1 MPAHRTVLLAI
12 IYVLSR
18 TENMQCPT
26 MDLTKL
32 DLGEVRAQRLALTP
46 PHIIECAAAGEGTHA
61 YHRGS

>member
-1 MPAHRTVLLAI
+1 MLLAI

-32 DLGEVRAQRLALTP
+32 DLGEIRAQRLALTP
-46 PHIIECAAAGEGTHA
+46 PHIIECAAAGEGTRA
-61 YHRGS
+61 WVLSVWRGHVV